1 VDCRAATES
10 SYKRSKAF
18 AADVA
23 CSRTQHAVVNVFV
36 ELTNRSRN
44 SVQLKVV
51 PSVLILELEACI
63 VDLDQKVGERIV

>member
-1 VDCRAATES
+1 
-10 SYKRSKAF
+10 
-18 AADVA
+18 VA